1 MKEYQAAMLLAYPRV
16 GRIAE
21 HLGQLIEAKAAA
33 SYRGR
38 ERTEEC
44 VEQILRYLRAKD
56 CLLACGAAVDE
67 VLEGLTREERFLLEY
82 KYFRRQEKLAAEFGG
97 FGLPCSERQY
107 YRMQRR
113 LERKAGELFMR
124 AGYTEAWF
132 LRLFADLPYMMR
144 LLDSV
149 RQGKKDMID
158 LRHRG
163 SPIRRAKQGQSM

>member
-67 VLEGLTREERFLLEY
+67 VLAGLTREERFLLEY

-113 LERKAGELFMR
+113 LERKAEIGR
-124 AGYTEAWF
+124 AH
-132 LRLFADLPYMMR
+132 
-144 LLDSV
+144 V
-149 RQGKKDMID
+149 
-158 LRHRG
+158 
-163 SPIRRAKQGQSM
+163 